1 MKFDENVEKL
11 LKKYPLNEDLGNIF
25 GTLGQM
31 VKNKMKYILEPMT
44 KPFDD
49 AKPDLSKGDD
59 IIQDVADALIQ
70 DPNNSNKKIK
80 FLKDGKEEANISYVE
95 LIKFDK
101 NSGASKRPE
110 QIAKQII
117 KVVDLNDSKQ
127 RLNVDNPVISKKI
140 QEIVNNKKQKQKEY
154 GEEQTRADIPVDRL
168 VQRYKFLIKN
178 YFKPFIS
185 DEIQTEKQKWLY
197 ILANNNQEIKFSGDL
212 STMTPSTSGAG
223 TPAPTGTT
231 TPSPSGSGTP
241 APAPARTRTPITRR
255 QRTP

>member
-1 MKFDENVEKL
+1 MKFDENVNDL

-44 KPFDD
+44 KPFDE

-59 IIQDVADALIQ
+59 IIIKVADSLIA

-80 FLKDGKEEANISYVE
+80 FVKDGNPLTPVSYADI
-95 LIKFDK
+95 IKFER
-101 NSGASKRPE
+101 NSGASNRPE

-117 KVVDLNDSKQ
+117 KVVDLNDAKQ
-127 RLNVDNPVISKKI
+127 RLNVDNPSISEKIKEVLEKEKKRR
-140 QEIVNNKKQKQKEY
+140 EEY
-154 GEEQTRADIPVDRL
+154 GEEQTRADISVDRL
-168 VQRYKFLIKN
+168 VQRYKYLIKS
-178 YFKPFIS
+178 YFKPFTS
-185 DEIQTEKQKWLY
+185 KQDEKQKWLY

-212 STMTPSTSGAG
+212 STTTPSTSGAG

-231 TPSPSGSGTP
+231 TPSPSGAGTS